1 MPSLSFPD
9 NALRAVFFALVLAAT
24 GCSSTTS
31 TIDSEVTVAEAST
44 FDEIAPVVANL
55 NSQYGAENVLIV
67 ADIDNTLLTSATDLG
82 GDIWYQWQRGKLAVK
97 PTEQQKVSCLF
108 EDAISLLYELG
119 PMNLTEQQVPALL
132 RNWQSA
138 GNTLL
143 LLTSRAPKNRPA
155 TERELLRH
163 GIDISQA
170 ALTPVDNTN
179 PVYREKLEREMSYSR
194 GLMMTT
200 GMNKGTM
207 LEWILNATERQFDAI
222 VFVDDSHTN
231 IENMD
236 NAWQQHNTDMRI
248 FHYTHVEAERKKL
261 QGQVLTEVQ
270 AERMANDYAKLIATL
285 NSIFPARQNDGQCLG
300 Q

>member
-1 MPSLSFPD
+1 MSSISFPD
-9 NALRAVFFALVLAAT
+9 TALRAVFFALVLAAT
-24 GCSSTTS
+24 GCSSTPS
-31 TIDSEVTVAEAST
+31 TVDSEVSVAEADT

-82 GDIWYQWQRGKLAVK
+82 GDIWYQWQRGKLPVK
-97 PTEQQKVSCLF
+97 PTPEQQVSCLF
-108 EDAISLLYELG
+108 EDTISLLYELA
-119 PMNLTEQQVPALL
+119 PMNLTEPQAPALL
-132 RNWQSA
+132 NDWQKA

-143 LLTSRAPKNRPA
+143 LLTSRAPKNRAA

-163 GIDISQA
+163 GIDVSQA
-170 ALTPVDNTN
+170 ALTPVDNAN

-207 LEWILNATERQFDAI
+207 LEWILNTTGRDFDAI
-222 VFVDDSHTN
+222 VFVDDSQHN

-236 NAWQQHNTDMRI
+236 NVWQQHNTDMRI

>member
-1 MPSLSFPD
+1 MSSNSLS
-9 NALRAVFFALVLAAT
+9 NTALRSLFFALVLAAS
-24 GCSSTTS
+24 GCSGTPS
-31 TIDSEVTVAEAST
+31 TIDSEVIVAEADT
-44 FDEIAPVVANL
+44 FDVIAPVVAKL

-67 ADIDNTLLTSATDLG
+67 ADIDNTLLTSANDLG

-97 PTEQQKVSCLF
+97 PTPEQQVSCLF
-108 EDAISLLYELG
+108 EDTISLLYELA
-119 PMNLTEQQVPALL
+119 PMKLTEPQVPVLL
-132 RNWQSA
+132 NNWQEA

-170 ALTPVDNTN
+170 ALTPVDNAN
-179 PVYREKLEREMSYSR
+179 PVYRQKLEREMSYSR

-207 LEWILNATERQFDAI
+207 LKWLLNTTERQFNAI

-248 FHYTHVEAERKKL
+248 FHYTHVEAERIKL
-261 QGQVLTEVQ
+261 QEQVLTEVQ
-270 AERMANDYAKLIATL
+270 AERMASDYARLMATI
-285 NSIFPARQNDGQCLG
+285 NTVFPDRSNNGQCLNR
-300 Q
+300 

>member
-1 MPSLSFPD
+1 MSSISLS
-9 NALRAVFFALVLAAT
+9 NTALRSLFFALVLAAS
-24 GCSSTTS
+24 GCSSMPP
-31 TIDSEVTVAEAST
+31 TIDSEVIVAEADT
-44 FDEIAPVVANL
+44 FDVIAPVVANL
-55 NSQYGAENVLIV
+55 NNQYGAENVLIV

-97 PTEQQKVSCLF
+97 PTPEQQVSCLF
-108 EDAISLLYELG
+108 EDTISLLYELA
-119 PMNLTEQQVPALL
+119 PMNLTEPMVPALL
-132 RNWQSA
+132 NNWQEA

-170 ALTPVDNTN
+170 ALTPVDNAN
-179 PVYREKLEREMSYSR
+179 PVYRQKLEREMSYSR

-200 GMNKGTM
+200 GMNKGIM
-207 LEWILNATERQFDAI
+207 LEWILNTTERQFDAI

-248 FHYTHVEAERKKL
+248 FHYTHVEAERIKL
-261 QGQVLTEVQ
+261 QGQILTEVQ
-270 AERMANDYAKLIATL
+270 AERMANDYARLMATI
-285 NSIFPARQNDGQCLG
+285 NAVFPDRSNNGQCLNR
-300 Q
+300 

>member
-1 MPSLSFPD
+1 MPSLSFPE

-24 GCSSTTS
+24 GCSSTPS
-31 TIDSEVTVAEAST
+31 NVDSEVTVAEADT

-55 NSQYGAENVLIV
+55 NSLYGAENVLIV

-143 LLTSRAPKNRPA
+143 LLTSRAPKNRAA

-163 GIDISQA
+163 GIDVSQA

>member
-1 MPSLSFPD
+1 MSSNSLS
-9 NALRAVFFALVLAAT
+9 NTALRSLFFALVLAAS
-24 GCSSTTS
+24 GCSGTPS
-31 TIDSEVTVAEAST
+31 TIDSEVIVAEADT
-44 FDEIAPVVANL
+44 FDVIAPVVAKL

-97 PTEQQKVSCLF
+97 PTPEQQVSCLF
-108 EDAISLLYELG
+108 EDTISLLYELA
-119 PMNLTEQQVPALL
+119 PMKLTEPQVPVLL
-132 RNWQSA
+132 NNWQEA

-170 ALTPVDNTN
+170 ALTPVDNAN
-179 PVYREKLEREMSYSR
+179 PVYRQKLEREMSYSR

-207 LEWILNATERQFDAI
+207 LKWLLNTTERQFNAI

-248 FHYTHVEAERKKL
+248 FHYTHVEAERIKL

-270 AERMANDYAKLIATL
+270 AERMASDYARLMATI
-285 NSIFPARQNDGQCLG
+285 NTVFPDRSNNGQCLNR
-300 Q
+300 

>member
-1 MPSLSFPD
+1 MPSLSFPE

-24 GCSSTTS
+24 GCSSTPS
-31 TIDSEVTVAEAST
+31 NVDSEVTVAEADT

-55 NSQYGAENVLIV
+55 NSLYGAENVLIV

-97 PTEQQKVSCLF
+97 PTPEQQVSCLF
-108 EDAISLLYELG
+108 EDTISLLYELA
-119 PMNLTEQQVPALL
+119 PMNLTEPQVPALL
-132 RNWQSA
+132 NNWQEA

-143 LLTSRAPKNRPA
+143 LLTSRAPKNRAA

-163 GIDISQA
+163 GIDVSQA
-170 ALTPVDNTN
+170 ALTPVDNAN

-248 FHYTHVEAERKKL
+248 FHYTHIEAERKKL

>member
-1 MPSLSFPD
+1 MSSISFPD
-9 NALRAVFFALVLAAT
+9 TALRAVFFALVLAAT
-24 GCSSTTS
+24 GCNSTPATV
-31 TIDSEVTVAEAST
+31 DSEVTVAEAHT
-44 FDEIAPVVANL
+44 FDKIAPVVANL
-55 NSQYGAENVLIV
+55 NSHYGAENVLIV

-97 PTEQQKVSCLF
+97 PTPEQQVSCLF
-108 EDAISLLYELG
+108 EDTISLLYELA
-119 PMNLTEQQVPALL
+119 PMNLTEPQVPALL
-132 RNWQSA
+132 NDWQEA

-143 LLTSRAPKNRPA
+143 LLTSRAPKNRAA

-163 GIDISQA
+163 GIDVSQA
-170 ALTPVDNTN
+170 ALMPVDNAN

-207 LEWILNATERQFDAI
+207 LEWILNTTGRDFDAI
-222 VFVDDSHTN
+222 VFVDDSQHN

-248 FHYTHVEAERKKL
+248 FHYSHVEAERKKL
-261 QGQVLTEVQ
+261 QGQVLTKVQ

>member
-1 MPSLSFPD
+1 MSSNSLS
-9 NALRAVFFALVLAAT
+9 NTALRSLFFALVLAAS
-24 GCSSTTS
+24 GCSGTPS
-31 TIDSEVTVAEAST
+31 TIDSEVIVAEADT
-44 FDEIAPVVANL
+44 FDVIAPVVAKL

-67 ADIDNTLLTSATDLG
+67 ADIDNTLLTTDLG

-97 PTEQQKVSCLF
+97 PTPEQQVSCLF
-108 EDAISLLYELG
+108 EDTISLLYELA
-119 PMNLTEQQVPALL
+119 PMKLTEPQVPVLL
-132 RNWQSA
+132 NNWQEA

-170 ALTPVDNTN
+170 ALTPVDNAN
-179 PVYREKLEREMSYSR
+179 PVYRQKLEREMSYSR

-207 LEWILNATERQFDAI
+207 LKWLLNTTERQFNAI

-248 FHYTHVEAERKKL
+248 FHYTHVEAERIKL
-261 QGQVLTEVQ
+261 QEQVLTEVQ
-270 AERMANDYAKLIATL
+270 AERMASDYARLMATI
-285 NSIFPARQNDGQCLG
+285 NTVFPDRSNNGQCLNR
-300 Q
+300 

>member
-24 GCSSTTS
+24 GCSSTPS
-31 TIDSEVTVAEAST
+31 NVDSEVTVAEADT

-143 LLTSRAPKNRPA
+143 LLTSRAPKNRAA

>member
-1 MPSLSFPD
+1 MSSNSLS
-9 NALRAVFFALVLAAT
+9 NTALRSLFFALVLAAS
-24 GCSSTTS
+24 GCSGTPS
-31 TIDSEVTVAEAST
+31 TIDSEVIVAEADT
-44 FDEIAPVVANL
+44 FDVIAPVVAKL

-67 ADIDNTLLTSATDLG
+67 ADIDNTLLTSATALG

-97 PTEQQKVSCLF
+97 PTPEQQVSCLF
-108 EDAISLLYELG
+108 EDTISLLYELA
-119 PMNLTEQQVPALL
+119 PMKLTEPQVPVLL
-132 RNWQSA
+132 NNWQEA

-170 ALTPVDNTN
+170 ALTPVDNAN
-179 PVYREKLEREMSYSR
+179 PVYRQKLEREMSYSR

-207 LEWILNATERQFDAI
+207 LKWLLNTTERQFNAI

-248 FHYTHVEAERKKL
+248 FHYTHVEAERIKL
-261 QGQVLTEVQ
+261 QEQVLTEVQ
-270 AERMANDYAKLIATL
+270 AERMASDYARLMATI
-285 NSIFPARQNDGQCLG
+285 NTVFPDRSNNGQCLNR
-300 Q
+300 

>member
-1 MPSLSFPD
+1 
-9 NALRAVFFALVLAAT
+9 
-24 GCSSTTS
+24 
-31 TIDSEVTVAEAST
+31 
-44 FDEIAPVVANL
+44 
-55 NSQYGAENVLIV
+55 
-67 ADIDNTLLTSATDLG
+67 
-82 GDIWYQWQRGKLAVK
+82 
-97 PTEQQKVSCLF
+97 
-108 EDAISLLYELG
+108 
-119 PMNLTEQQVPALL
+119 MNLTEQQVPALL

-143 LLTSRAPKNRPA
+143 LLTSRAPKNRAA

>member
-9 NALRAVFFALVLAAT
+9 NALRAVFFALVLAVT

-31 TIDSEVTVAEAST
+31 TVDSEVTVAEAET
-44 FDEIAPVVANL
+44 FDEIVPVVANL

-82 GDIWYQWQRGKLAVK
+82 GDIWYQWQRAKLAVK
-97 PTEQQKVSCLF
+97 PTPEQQVSCLF
-108 EDAISLLYELG
+108 EDTISLLYELA
-119 PMNLTEQQVPALL
+119 PMNLTEPQVPALL
-132 RNWQSA
+132 DNWQKA

-143 LLTSRAPKNRPA
+143 LLTSRAPKNRAA

-163 GIDISQA
+163 GIDVSQA
-170 ALTPVDNTN
+170 ALTPVDNAN

-248 FHYTHVEAERKKL
+248 FHYTHIEAERKKL

>member
-1 MPSLSFPD
+1 MPSLSFPE

-24 GCSSTTS
+24 GCSSTPS
-31 TIDSEVTVAEAST
+31 NVDSEVTVAEADT

-97 PTEQQKVSCLF
+97 PTPEQQVSCLF
-108 EDAISLLYELG
+108 EDTISLLYELA
-119 PMNLTEQQVPALL
+119 PMNLTEPQVPTLL
-132 RNWQSA
+132 NNWQEA

-143 LLTSRAPKNRPA
+143 LLTSRAPKNRAA

-163 GIDISQA
+163 GIDVSQA

-207 LEWILNATERQFDAI
+207 LEWILNTTDRQFDAI

>member
-1 MPSLSFPD
+1 MPSLSFPE

-24 GCSSTTS
+24 GCSSTPS
-31 TIDSEVTVAEAST
+31 NVDSEVTVAEADT

-55 NSQYGAENVLIV
+55 NSLYGAENVLIV

-97 PTEQQKVSCLF
+97 PTPEQQVSCLF
-108 EDAISLLYELG
+108 EDTISLLYELA
-119 PMNLTEQQVPALL
+119 PMNLTEPQVPALL
-132 RNWQSA
+132 NNWQEA

-143 LLTSRAPKNRPA
+143 LLTSRAPKNRAA

-163 GIDISQA
+163 GIDVSQA

>member
-1 MPSLSFPD
+1 MSSNSLS
-9 NALRAVFFALVLAAT
+9 NTALRSLFFALVLAAS
-24 GCSSTTS
+24 GCSGTPS
-31 TIDSEVTVAEAST
+31 TIDSEVIVAEADT
-44 FDEIAPVVANL
+44 FDVIAPVVAKL

-97 PTEQQKVSCLF
+97 PTPEQQVSCLF
-108 EDAISLLYELG
+108 EDTISLLYELA
-119 PMNLTEQQVPALL
+119 PMKLTEPQVPVLL
-132 RNWQSA
+132 NNWQEA

-170 ALTPVDNTN
+170 ALTPVDNAN
-179 PVYREKLEREMSYSR
+179 PVYRQKLEREMSYSR

-207 LEWILNATERQFDAI
+207 LKWLLNTTERQFNAI

-248 FHYTHVEAERKKL
+248 FHYTHVEAERIKL
-261 QGQVLTEVQ
+261 QEQVLTEVQ
-270 AERMANDYAKLIATL
+270 AERMASDYARLMATI
-285 NSIFPARQNDGQCLG
+285 NTVFPDRSNNGQCLNR
-300 Q
+300 

>member
-1 MPSLSFPD
+1 MSSNSLS
-9 NALRAVFFALVLAAT
+9 NTALRSLFFALVLAAS
-24 GCSSTTS
+24 GCSGTPS
-31 TIDSEVTVAEAST
+31 TIDSEVIVAEADT
-44 FDEIAPVVANL
+44 FDVIAPVVAKL

-67 ADIDNTLLTSATDLG
+67 ADIDNTLLTSATDRG
-82 GDIWYQWQRGKLAVK
+82 GDLWYQWQRGKLAVK
-97 PTEQQKVSCLF
+97 PTPEQQVSCLF
-108 EDAISLLYELG
+108 EDTISLLYELA
-119 PMNLTEQQVPALL
+119 PMKLTEPQVPVLL
-132 RNWQSA
+132 NNWQEA

-170 ALTPVDNTN
+170 ALTPVDNAN
-179 PVYREKLEREMSYSR
+179 PVYRQKLEREMSYSR

-207 LEWILNATERQFDAI
+207 LKWLLNTTERQFNAI

-248 FHYTHVEAERKKL
+248 FHYTHVEAERIKL
-261 QGQVLTEVQ
+261 QEQVLTEVQ
-270 AERMANDYAKLIATL
+270 AERMASDYARLMATI
-285 NSIFPARQNDGQCLG
+285 NTVFPDRSNNGQCLNR
-300 Q
+300 

>member
-1 MPSLSFPD
+1 MSSNSLS
-9 NALRAVFFALVLAAT
+9 NTALRSLFFALVLAAS
-24 GCSSTTS
+24 GCSGTPS
-31 TIDSEVTVAEAST
+31 TIDSEVIVAEADT
-44 FDEIAPVVANL
+44 FDVIAP
-55 NSQYGAENVLIV
+55 
-67 ADIDNTLLTSATDLG
+67 G

-97 PTEQQKVSCLF
+97 PTPEQQVSCLF
-108 EDAISLLYELG
+108 EDTISLLYELA
-119 PMNLTEQQVPALL
+119 PMKLTEPQVPVLL
-132 RNWQSA
+132 NNWQEA

-170 ALTPVDNTN
+170 ALTPVDNAN
-179 PVYREKLEREMSYSR
+179 PVYRQKLEREMSYSR

-207 LEWILNATERQFDAI
+207 LKWLLNTTERQFNAI

-248 FHYTHVEAERKKL
+248 FHYTHVEAERIKL
-261 QGQVLTEVQ
+261 QEQVLTEVQ
-270 AERMANDYAKLIATL
+270 AERMASDYARLMATI
-285 NSIFPARQNDGQCLG
+285 NTVFPDRSNNGQCLNR
-300 Q
+300 

>member
-1 MPSLSFPD
+1 MPSLSFPE

-24 GCSSTTS
+24 GCSSTPS
-31 TIDSEVTVAEAST
+31 NVDSEVTVAEAST

-97 PTEQQKVSCLF
+97 PTPEQQVSCLF
-108 EDAISLLYELG
+108 EDTISLLYELA
-119 PMNLTEQQVPALL
+119 PMNLTEPQVPALL
-132 RNWQSA
+132 NNWQEA

-143 LLTSRAPKNRPA
+143 LLTSRAPKNRAA

-163 GIDISQA
+163 GIDVSQA

>member
-143 LLTSRAPKNRPA
+143 LLTSRAPKNRAA
-155 TERELLRH
+155 TERELC
-163 GIDISQA
+163 A
-170 ALTPVDNTN
+170 TAL
-179 PVYREKLEREMSYSR
+179 
-194 GLMMTT
+194 
-200 GMNKGTM
+200 
-207 LEWILNATERQFDAI
+207 IL
-222 VFVDDSHTN
+222 
-231 IENMD
+231 
-236 NAWQQHNTDMRI
+236 
-248 FHYTHVEAERKKL
+248 
-261 QGQVLTEVQ
+261 
-270 AERMANDYAKLIATL
+270 
-285 NSIFPARQNDGQCLG
+285 ARQR
-300 Q
+300 

>member
-24 GCSSTTS
+24 GCSSTPS
-31 TIDSEVTVAEAST
+31 NVDSEVTVAEADT

-97 PTEQQKVSCLF
+97 PTPEQQVSCLF
-108 EDAISLLYELG
+108 EDTISLLYELA
-119 PMNLTEQQVPALL
+119 PMNLTEPQVPALL
-132 RNWQSA
+132 NNWQEA

-143 LLTSRAPKNRPA
+143 LLTSRAPKNRAA

-163 GIDISQA
+163 GIDVSQA
-170 ALTPVDNTN
+170 ALTPVDNAN

-248 FHYTHVEAERKKL
+248 FHYTHIEAERKKL

>member
-1 MPSLSFPD
+1 MPSLSFPE

-24 GCSSTTS
+24 GCSSTPS
-31 TIDSEVTVAEAST
+31 NVDSEVTVAEADT

-55 NSQYGAENVLIV
+55 NSLYGAENVLIV

-163 GIDISQA
+163 SIDVSQA

>member
-1 MPSLSFPD
+1 MSSNSLS
-9 NALRAVFFALVLAAT
+9 NTALRSLFFALVLAAS
-24 GCSSTTS
+24 GCSGTPS
-31 TIDSEVTVAEAST
+31 TIDSEVIVAEADT
-44 FDEIAPVVANL
+44 FDVIAPVVAKL

-97 PTEQQKVSCLF
+97 PTPEQQVSCLF
-108 EDAISLLYELG
+108 EDTISLLYELA
-119 PMNLTEQQVPALL
+119 PMKLTEPQVPVLL
-132 RNWQSA
+132 NNWQEA

-170 ALTPVDNTN
+170 ALTPVDNAN
-179 PVYREKLEREMSYSR
+179 PVYRQKLEREMSYSR

-248 FHYTHVEAERKKL
+248 FHYTHVEAERIKL

-270 AERMANDYAKLIATL
+270 AERMASDYARLMATI
-285 NSIFPARQNDGQCLG
+285 NTVFPDRSNNGQCLNR
-300 Q
+300 

>member
-1 MPSLSFPD
+1 MPSLSFPE

-24 GCSSTTS
+24 GCSSTPS
-31 TIDSEVTVAEAST
+31 NVDGEVTIAEADT

-97 PTEQQKVSCLF
+97 PTPEQQVSCLF
-108 EDAISLLYELG
+108 EDTISLLYELA
-119 PMNLTEQQVPALL
+119 PMNLTEPQVPALL
-132 RNWQSA
+132 NNWQEA

-143 LLTSRAPKNRPA
+143 LLTSRAPKNRAA

-163 GIDISQA
+163 GIDVSQA

-207 LEWILNATERQFDAI
+207 LEWILNTTERQFDAI

-285 NSIFPARQNDGQCLG
+285 NSIFPARQNDRQCLG

>member
-1 MPSLSFPD
+1 MSSNSLS
-9 NALRAVFFALVLAAT
+9 NTALRSLFFALVLAAS
-24 GCSSTTS
+24 GCSGTPS
-31 TIDSEVTVAEAST
+31 TIDSEVIVAEADT
-44 FDEIAPVVANL
+44 FDVIAPVVAKL

-67 ADIDNTLLTSATDLG
+67 ADIDNTLLTSASDLG

-97 PTEQQKVSCLF
+97 PTPEQQVSCLF
-108 EDAISLLYELG
+108 EDTISLLYELA
-119 PMNLTEQQVPALL
+119 PMKLTEPQVPVLL
-132 RNWQSA
+132 NNWQEA

-170 ALTPVDNTN
+170 ALTPVDNAN
-179 PVYREKLEREMSYSR
+179 PVYRQKLEREMSYSR

-207 LEWILNATERQFDAI
+207 LKWLLNTTERQFNAI

-248 FHYTHVEAERKKL
+248 FHYTHVEAERIKL
-261 QGQVLTEVQ
+261 QEQVLTEVQ
-270 AERMANDYAKLIATL
+270 AERMASDYARLMATI
-285 NSIFPARQNDGQCLG
+285 NTVFPDRSNNGQCLNR
-300 Q
+300 

>member
-97 PTEQQKVSCLF
+97 PTPEQQVSCLF
-108 EDAISLLYELG
+108 EDTISLLYELA
-119 PMNLTEQQVPALL
+119 PMNLTEPQVPALL
-132 RNWQSA
+132 DNWQKA

-143 LLTSRAPKNRPA
+143 LLTSRAPKNRAA

-163 GIDISQA
+163 GIDVSQA
-170 ALTPVDNTN
+170 ALTPVDNAN

>member
-9 NALRAVFFALVLAAT
+9 NALRTVFFALVLAAT

-55 NSQYGAENVLIV
+55 NSKYGAENVLIV

-97 PTEQQKVSCLF
+97 PTPEQQVSCLF
-108 EDAISLLYELG
+108 EDTISLLYELA
-119 PMNLTEQQVPALL
+119 PMNLTEPQVPALL
-132 RNWQSA
+132 NNWQEA

-143 LLTSRAPKNRPA
+143 LLTSRAPKNRAA

-285 NSIFPARQNDGQCLG
+285 NSIFPARQNDGQCLD

>member
-1 MPSLSFPD
+1 MSSNSLS
-9 NALRAVFFALVLAAT
+9 NTALRSLFFALVLAAS
-24 GCSSTTS
+24 GCSGTPS
-31 TIDSEVTVAEAST
+31 TIDSEVIVAEADT
-44 FDEIAPVVANL
+44 FDVIAPVVAKL

-67 ADIDNTLLTSATDLG
+67 ADIDNTLLTSATDRG
-82 GDIWYQWQRGKLAVK
+82 GDIWYQWQRGKLDVK
-97 PTEQQKVSCLF
+97 PTPEQQVSCLF
-108 EDAISLLYELG
+108 EDTISLLYELA
-119 PMNLTEQQVPALL
+119 PMKLTEPQVPVLL
-132 RNWQSA
+132 NNWQEA

-170 ALTPVDNTN
+170 ALTPVDNAN
-179 PVYREKLEREMSYSR
+179 PVYRQKLEREMSYSR

-207 LEWILNATERQFDAI
+207 LKWLLNTTERQFNAI

-248 FHYTHVEAERKKL
+248 FHYTHVEAERIKL
-261 QGQVLTEVQ
+261 QEQVLTEVQ
-270 AERMANDYAKLIATL
+270 AERMASDYARLMATI
-285 NSIFPARQNDGQCLG
+285 NTVFPDRSNNGQCLNR
-300 Q
+300 

>member
-1 MPSLSFPD
+1 MSSNSLS
-9 NALRAVFFALVLAAT
+9 NTALRSLFFALVLAAS
-24 GCSSTTS
+24 GCSGTPS
-31 TIDSEVTVAEAST
+31 TIDSEVIVAEADT
-44 FDEIAPVVANL
+44 FDVIAPVVAKL

-67 ADIDNTLLTSATDLG
+67 ADIDNTLLTSDLG

-97 PTEQQKVSCLF
+97 PTPEQQVSCLF
-108 EDAISLLYELG
+108 EDTISLLYELA
-119 PMNLTEQQVPALL
+119 PMKLTEPQVPVLL
-132 RNWQSA
+132 NNWQEA

-170 ALTPVDNTN
+170 ALTPVDNAN
-179 PVYREKLEREMSYSR
+179 PVYRQKLEREMSYSR

-207 LEWILNATERQFDAI
+207 LKWLLNTTERQFNAI

-248 FHYTHVEAERKKL
+248 FHYTHVEAERIKL
-261 QGQVLTEVQ
+261 QEQVLTEVQ
-270 AERMANDYAKLIATL
+270 AERMASDYARLMATI
-285 NSIFPARQNDGQCLG
+285 NTVFPDRSNNGQCLNR
-300 Q
+300 

>member
-1 MPSLSFPD
+1 MPSLSFPE

-24 GCSSTTS
+24 GCSSTPS
-31 TIDSEVTVAEAST
+31 NVDSEVTVAEADT

-143 LLTSRAPKNRPA
+143 LLTSRAPKNRAA

-163 GIDISQA
+163 GIDVSQA

>member
-1 MPSLSFPD
+1 MPSLSFPE

-24 GCSSTTS
+24 GCSSTPS
-31 TIDSEVTVAEAST
+31 NVDSEVTVAEADT

-55 NSQYGAENVLIV
+55 NSLYGAENVLIV

-97 PTEQQKVSCLF
+97 PTPEQQVSCLF
-108 EDAISLLYELG
+108 EDTISLLYELA
-119 PMNLTEQQVPALL
+119 PMNLTEPQVPALL
-132 RNWQSA
+132 NNWQEA

-143 LLTSRAPKNRPA
+143 LLTSRAPKNRAA